1 MVSNPLKDMKVNWDD
16 YSQCT
21 EKLKKQTYQ
30 IYQIYQIKS
39 AGPSSFCCMNPSAS
53 CPGSNL
59 SCSHVGSGDCAR
71 YQRSLTKDKT
81 RGGCETQRVA
91 ILVRLY
97 YCFLSCFFTYSTRGK
112 GIRNSGVGDACLHR
126 RKRTY
131 ALSSTSFSAG
141 FPAKRETSASLI
153 CESSIV

>member
-1 MVSNPLKDMKVNWDD
+1 MYGKIKKTKTNHQPVPNLPNLPNQECRAFFILLHESISIVPWVQLKLQPRWVWRLCKVP
-16 YSQCT
+16 
-21 EKLKKQTYQ
+21 EE
-30 IYQIYQIKS
+30 
-39 AGPSSFCCMNPSAS
+39 P
-53 CPGSNL
+53 
-59 SCSHVGSGDCAR
+59 H
-71 YQRSLTKDKT
+71 KDKT
-81 RGGCETQRVA
+81 RGGCETQRLA

-131 ALSSTSFSAG
+131 ALSSTSFLGG

-153 CESSIV
+153 CESSMV